1 MPLVHTAGVV
11 ACMSFAPA
19 ADVVFDV
26 TCCCVFPYQL
36 ACQIFVRRASSASQ
50 SGGWAAYSHTY
61 RLHGQ
66 LRLVIAEFCHAAV
79 CFPKTVCMPKF
90 MPHIQITTTMLV

>member
-19 ADVVFDV
+19 ADVVFVV

-36 ACQIFVRRASSASQ
+36 ACQIIRQESLICLTVWWLGCIQ
-50 SGGWAAYSHTY
+50 PYIQTPWA
-61 RLHGQ
+61 
-66 LRLVIAEFCHAAV
+66 V
-79 CFPKTVCMPKF
+79 
-90 MPHIQITTTMLV
+90 QITHC